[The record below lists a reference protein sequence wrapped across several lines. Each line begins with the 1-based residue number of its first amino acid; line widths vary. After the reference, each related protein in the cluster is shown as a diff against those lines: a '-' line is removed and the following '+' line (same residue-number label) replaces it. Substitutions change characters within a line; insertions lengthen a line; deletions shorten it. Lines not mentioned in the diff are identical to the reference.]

1 MPVASGYFIVAA
13 LAGMGVPGFASFWAE
28 VTVFISA
35 LKVYPVLGV
44 LAICAL
50 VLSALYMLRVV
61 QKTFYGQ
68 RNERFAHLPDVSFG
82 LGLPRMILVAVMVL
96 FGLFPE
102 TDARSDSNGCDSI
115 YGRIAQMKW
124 LIFGPEIYFLAVAAV
139 FLILS
144 MTRPNGRRD
153 FSAALFL
160 AALGV
165 AVTLATVRLEGSLF
179 HGAYRV
185 DLFSQLFKGLLS
197 VGFFLVVCLCSSLN
211 GIHEARHSEFYLL
224 LATCTLGMMLLVSSL
239 ELLTLYVALELASYS
254 LYALVP
260 LRSGGGQQM
269 EAGIKYFLSGI
280 ATSALMLFGLASL
293 FAATQTTLI
302 SELTLKLPALLNT
315 PMAFIGLLLT
325 LCGFF
330 FKLALF
336 PFHIWAPSV
345 YQGAANQVTAFVATA
360 TKVTAMA
367 MLVRLVSMSDGNTSL
382 AHVLIALAIVSMTYG
397 NLVALVQKD
406 FKRLLAYSA
415 IAHAGYSLI
424 GILSMNPTGYAAAV
438 FYALAYLAMTF
449 TCFLVVVKMHRTAA
463 TSRSSSWPGFTD
475 ARRSWPWRS
484 WWACSVWGVSRRRS
498 DSPGSSWSLMRR
510 WREDTF
516 CWSSSP

>member
-1 MPVASGYFIVAA
+1 
-13 LAGMGVPGFASFWAE
+13 
-28 VTVFISA
+28 
-35 LKVYPVLGV
+35 
-44 LAICAL
+44 
-50 VLSALYMLRVV
+50 
-61 QKTFYGQ
+61 
-68 RNERFAHLPDVSFG
+68 
-82 LGLPRMILVAVMVL
+82 
-96 FGLFPE
+96 
-102 TDARSDSNGCDSI
+102 
-115 YGRIAQMKW
+115 MKW
-124 LIFGPEIYFLAVAAV
+124 LILVPEIYFLAVGAV
-139 FLILS
+139 FLTLS
-144 MTRPNGRRD
+144 MTRPNSRRD

-160 AALGV
+160 AGLGV

-179 HGAYRV
+179 HGAYRA

-197 VGFFLVVCLCSSLN
+197 FGFFLVVCLCSTLN
-211 GIHEARHSEFYLL
+211 GIHEEKRSEFYLL
-224 LATCTLGMMLLVSSL
+224 LTTCTLGMMLLVSSL
-239 ELLTLYVALELASYS
+239 ELLTMYVALELASYS

-260 LRSGGGQQM
+260 LRSGGGQEM

-302 SELTLKLPALLNT
+302 SELALKLPGLLNT

-367 MLVRLVSMSDGNTSL
+367 MLVRLVSMGNGNTSL

-449 TCFLVVVKMHRTAA
+449 TCFLVVVKIASDGRDVAIVQLAGLHRRSPLLAMALMVGVFSLGGIPPTIGFTGKFLVFNAAMEKGYFLLVLIAMINVVVSLYYYIQVVKAAFLLEPVEELPPIHLSAPATTLTVVMVVVIVVGGIWPRYLLQLATAA
-463 TSRSSSWPGFTD
+463 VQT
-475 ARRSWPWRS
+475 
-484 WWACSVWGVSRRRS
+484 
-498 DSPGSSWSLMRR
+498 LH
-510 WREDTF
+510 
-516 CWSSSP
+516 

>member
-1 MPVASGYFIVAA
+1 
-13 LAGMGVPGFASFWAE
+13 
-28 VTVFISA
+28 
-35 LKVYPVLGV
+35 
-44 LAICAL
+44 
-50 VLSALYMLRVV
+50 
-61 QKTFYGQ
+61 
-68 RNERFAHLPDVSFG
+68 
-82 LGLPRMILVAVMVL
+82 
-96 FGLFPE
+96 
-102 TDARSDSNGCDSI
+102 
-115 YGRIAQMKW
+115 MKW
-124 LIFGPEIYFLAVAAV
+124 LILGPEIYLLAVAAV

-144 MTRPNGRRD
+144 LMRPNERRD

-160 AALGV
+160 TSLGV

-185 DLFSQLFKGLLS
+185 DLFSQIFKGLLS
-197 VGFFLVVCLCSSLN
+197 MGFFLVVCLCSSLN
-211 GIHEARHSEFYLL
+211 GIHETRRSEFYLL

-254 LYALVP
+254 LYGLVP

-302 SELTLKLPALLNT
+302 SELTLKLPPLLNT
-315 PMAFIGLLLT
+315 PMAFIGMLLT

-367 MLVRLVSMSDGNTSL
+367 MLVRLVSMSDGNASL
-382 AHVLIALAIVSMTYG
+382 AHVLVALAIVSMTYG
-397 NLVALVQKD
+397 NLVAMVQKD

-415 IAHAGYSLI
+415 ISHAGYSLI

-438 FYALAYLAMTF
+438 FYASAYLAMTF
-449 TCFLVVVKMHRTAA
+449 TCFWVVVKIASDGRDLPIAQLAGLHRRSPLLAMALMVGVFSLGGIPPTIGFTAKFLVFTAA
-463 TSRSSSWPGFTD
+463 MERGYFLLVLIAMINVVVSLYYYIQVVKAAFLLEPDEERPPI
-475 ARRSWPWRS
+475 RL
-484 WWACSVWGVSRRRS
+484 SVPATILTVVMVVAIVVGGIYPRYLFQLATAAVQTLR
-498 DSPGSSWSLMRR
+498 
-510 WREDTF
+510 
-516 CWSSSP
+516 

>member
-1 MPVASGYFIVAA
+1 
-13 LAGMGVPGFASFWAE
+13 
-28 VTVFISA
+28 
-35 LKVYPVLGV
+35 
-44 LAICAL
+44 
-50 VLSALYMLRVV
+50 
-61 QKTFYGQ
+61 
-68 RNERFAHLPDVSFG
+68 
-82 LGLPRMILVAVMVL
+82 
-96 FGLFPE
+96 
-102 TDARSDSNGCDSI
+102 
-115 YGRIAQMKW
+115 MKW
-124 LIFGPEIYFLAVAAV
+124 LILGPEIYFLAVAAV
-139 FLILS
+139 FLIFS

-160 AALGV
+160 AGLGV
-165 AVTLATVRLEGSLF
+165 AVTLAAVRLEGSLF

-197 VGFFLVVCLCSSLN
+197 VGFFLVVCLCSNLK
-211 GIHEARHSEFYLL
+211 GIHETKQPEFYLL

-260 LRSGGGQQM
+260 LRSGSGQQI
-269 EAGIKYFLSGI
+269 EAGIKYFLTGI

-302 SELTLKLPALLNT
+302 SELILKLPALLNT

-336 PFHIWAPSV
+336 PFHVWAPSV
-345 YQGAANQVTAFVATA
+345 YQGAANQVTAFLATA

-438 FYALAYLAMTF
+438 FYALAYLVMTF
-449 TCFLVVVKMHRTAA
+449 TCFLVVVKVASDGRNLPIVQLAGLHHRSPLLAMALMVGVFSLGGIPPTIGFTGKFLVFNAAMERGYFLLVLIAMINVVISLYYYILVVKAAFLLKPDEELPPIHLSAPATILTVVMVLVIVVGGFWPGQLFELARTAVQ
-463 TSRSSSWPGFTD
+463 TLR
-475 ARRSWPWRS
+475 
-484 WWACSVWGVSRRRS
+484 
-498 DSPGSSWSLMRR
+498 
-510 WREDTF
+510 
-516 CWSSSP
+516 